1 MTTILKGDTSKAITI
16 ALSDGF
22 DYSGK
27 TVVVEYQGV
36 RRSFSNAVAGGDI
49 TFSFAAEETAP
60 MSLGTYPVRVWIE
73 GGGEV
78 VTVHNADVKLCVTDC
93 IADVHGGGAIYL
105 DVHGGLHGI
114 EGLPERYTDDDLRRK
129 INEIL
134 RRGGGVVAALL
145 LCATA
150 AFGASVEVQ
159 TAPKGTIY
167 NDQPVVTNVTVD
179 VSDKADKTNTY
190 SKAETDA
197 KIVELAPPP
206 GNYNA
211 VSNAA
216 MRIQWLDDIAEWYF
230 FGKSS
235 SSMRSKMLY
244 DDESGMYLGYDPN
257 FLMSDDPRWG
267 SQYGGNRNTFKPF
280 AYKCE
285 IGDVA
290 KAATNYT
297 DEAVGRIDVPEWPV
311 QLITTNTPLIFAD
324 GQDTNVASI
333 ALQAQPTNY
342 TSLSFLHPVSYY
354 LPNRFSLFELGNDYQ
369 IVGSQWF
376 QVGRYLYAQN
386 PENIVFVGSG
396 RHRSLQDYLDAC
408 APETLADLLS
418 CYVPTNGGGRIHGD
432 LEIDGRLTAGE
443 LITITN
449 SDIHAK
455 GFQVVNKVLTADG
468 LTASNGMVRLNCAR
482 FVLGFGTPRI
492 HLETNTLSAITYGG
506 TWDHPEGSM
515 QELLQSVVQE
525 FLAGDPRYQSIEDR
539 DPYVRYND
547 VKKSFFDWDL
557 KSLPVNAGPLKH
569 FDLQT
574 GKTHYFTDTDVGR
587 EGIEL
592 RIYTNTHVR
601 VVYDFE
607 TAPPSS
613 VYVYCGGSADNR
625 ATILSNG
632 SGLLYPTAGQRTLFE
647 IEPLSGGTFMVK
659 ETALTFMD
667 NVGSWQETNYGTQ
680 EEEP

>member
-1 MTTILKGDTSKAITI
+1 MKPHLKLPCTILAAALQLTSHAAVPVAWTNSPGMPPYPIKPLPHGSTVDLAVTLKGYTTPPIADGADVRLWYQTNGMGQAWWSAPATFDGSTITSTFGPAQDCGADRVSLFFGAPSNVFASAVLRLTHAPGFTPSSLPLPVPAI
-16 ALSDGF
+16 D
-22 DYSGK
+22 
-27 TVVVEYQGV
+27 
-36 RRSFSNAVAGGDI
+36 
-49 TFSFAAEETAP
+49 FAA
-60 MSLGTYPVRVWIE
+60 
-73 GGGEV
+73 
-78 VTVHNADVKLCVTDC
+78 
-93 IADVHGGGAIYL
+93 
-105 DVHGGLHGI
+105 
-114 EGLPERYTDDDLRRK
+114 
-129 INEIL
+129 
-134 RRGGGVVAALL
+134 
-145 LCATA
+145 
-150 AFGASVEVQ
+150 
-159 TAPKGTIY
+159 
-167 NDQPVVTNVTVD
+167 
-179 VSDKADKTNTY
+179 
-190 SKAETDA
+190 
-197 KIVELAPPP
+197 VELRNLSALTNGWSFGSTP
-206 GNYNA
+206 GDYET
-211 VSNAA
+211 VSNRA
-216 MRIQWLDDIAEWYF
+216 MRISLPGDDGHPGGVFRPYF
-230 FGKSS
+230 NG
-235 SSMRSKMLY
+235 
-244 DDESGMYLGYDPN
+244 
-257 FLMSDDPRWG
+257 
-267 SQYGGNRNTFKPF
+267 Q
-280 AYKCE
+280 
-285 IGDVA
+285 A
-290 KAATNYT
+290 KAATDASNLTKPGQSPYPGKLT
-297 DEAVGRIDVPEWPV
+297 LNQRYQEDGEGALTGVWWPAFLDAWNAWHWVASEDYVDEAINNIGIASEESDPVWSEEKSKYAKHEDVPEWPV

-324 GQDTNVASI
+324 GQDTNVTSI

-354 LPNRFSLFELGNDYQ
+354 LPNRFSLLELGNDYQ

-506 TWDHPEGSM
+506 TWEHPVGTM
-515 QELLQSVVQE
+515 QGMLQSACQDL
-525 FLAGDPRYQSIEDR
+525 LAGNISYQSIEDR

-547 VKKSFFDWDL
+547 VKKTFFDWDL

-574 GKTHYFTDTDVGR
+574 GKTHYFTDADVGR

-613 VYVYCGGSADNR
+613 VYVRCNDSADER
-625 ATILSNG
+625 ATVLSNG
-632 SGLLYPTAGQRTLFE
+632 SELLYPTAGQRTLFE
-647 IEPLSGGTFMVK
+647 IEPLSNGTFIVK

-667 NVGSWQETNYGTQ
+667 NVGSWEEANHGAQ

>member
-1 MTTILKGDTSKAITI
+1 MKRSVIAAFAALALAASARVTPISEGRLYTDLDANGHTITNLP
-16 ALSDGF
+16 DGF
-22 DYSGK
+22 
-27 TVVVEYQGV
+27 
-36 RRSFSNAVAGGDI
+36 F
-49 TFSFAAEETAP
+49 P
-60 MSLGTYPVRVWIE
+60 
-73 GGGEV
+73 
-78 VTVHNADVKLCVTDC
+78 
-93 IADVHGGGAIYL
+93 
-105 DVHGGLHGI
+105 
-114 EGLPERYTDDDLRRK
+114 
-129 INEIL
+129 
-134 RRGGGVVAALL
+134 
-145 LCATA
+145 
-150 AFGASVEVQ
+150 
-159 TAPKGTIY
+159 
-167 NDQPVVTNVTVD
+167 
-179 VSDKADKTNTY
+179 TNTY
-190 SKAETDA
+190 TKAEADA
-197 KIVELAPPP
+197 RIVALAPVP
-206 GNYNA
+206 GNYGV

-216 MRIQWLDDIAEWYF
+216 VNAAPKYKSKFNCQWVYYDGIRHLLSGGEPWEDAIAMWGHSHLPRLSNCALE
-230 FGKSS
+230 
-235 SSMRSKMLY
+235 
-244 DDESGMYLGYDPN
+244 YLGAGVWR
-257 FLMSDDPRWG
+257 FHTG
-267 SQYGGNRNTFKPF
+267 SATPEPDYKVVTNSEDAVVLDFGGNYLLTKTNEVQSAVVYSDELHPAISNVVTK
-280 AYKCE
+280 AYVESLGIASEESDPVWSEEKSKY
-285 IGDVA
+285 A
-290 KAATNYT
+290 KH
-297 DEAVGRIDVPEWPV
+297 EDVPEWPV
-311 QLITTNTPLIFAD
+311 QLITTNAPLIFAD
-324 GQDTNVASI
+324 GQDTNVTSI

-482 FVLGFGTPRI
+482 FVLGFGTPRM

-506 TWDHPEGSM
+506 TWDNPEGTM
-515 QELLQSVVQE
+515 QGLLRSTCQDL
-525 FLAGDPRYQSIEDR
+525 LAGNTSYQSIEDR
-539 DPYVRYND
+539 DPYVRYNN

-574 GKTHYFTDTDVGR
+574 GKTHYFTDADVGR

-592 RIYTNTHVR
+592 RFYTNTHVR

-613 VYVYCGGSADNR
+613 VYVRCNDSADGR

-632 SGLLYPTAGQRTLFE
+632 SELLYPTAGQRTLFE
-647 IEPLSGGTFMVK
+647 IEPLSNGTFMVK

-667 NVGSWQETNYGTQ
+667 NVGSWEEANYGAQ

>member
-1 MTTILKGDTSKAITI
+1 MVDQDGEAVENGHQDIPCGDYRSGGIVQV
-16 ALSDGF
+16 LSFRADFPEGRRP
-22 DYSGK
+22 
-27 TVVVEYQGV
+27 VEQG
-36 RRSFSNAVAGGDI
+36 AV
-49 TFSFAAEETAP
+49 
-60 MSLGTYPVRVWIE
+60 YP
-73 GGGEV
+73 
-78 VTVHNADVKLCVTDC
+78 A
-93 IADVHGGGAIYL
+93 
-105 DVHGGLHGI
+105 
-114 EGLPERYTDDDLRRK
+114 
-129 INEIL
+129 
-134 RRGGGVVAALL
+134 
-145 LCATA
+145 
-150 AFGASVEVQ
+150 
-159 TAPKGTIY
+159 
-167 NDQPVVTNVTVD
+167 
-179 VSDKADKTNTY
+179 
-190 SKAETDA
+190 
-197 KIVELAPPP
+197 
-206 GNYNA
+206 
-211 VSNAA
+211 
-216 MRIQWLDDIAEWYF
+216 
-230 FGKSS
+230 
-235 SSMRSKMLY
+235 
-244 DDESGMYLGYDPN
+244 
-257 FLMSDDPRWG
+257 
-267 SQYGGNRNTFKPF
+267 
-280 AYKCE
+280 
-285 IGDVA
+285 
-290 KAATNYT
+290 
-297 DEAVGRIDVPEWPV
+297 AVGRIDVPEWPV

-333 ALQAQPTNY
+333 ALQAQPTNH

-455 GFQVVNKVLTADG
+455 GFQVVDKVLTADG

-613 VYVYCGGSADNR
+613 VYVYCGDSADNR